1 MVSDLFFES
10 QTGVLLAPFYLDLFH
25 RIFPAKT
32 DEESAG
38 SEGNAKTR
46 GRKEKHLL
54 LSTHALLSALQETS
68 QHHNDRLPFKALA
81 VMHCLSAAPNRLSSR
96 LSVQPTESLRYQTT
110 TVTFNTEEAST
121 AAAAG
126 AAAAGEENGTEQ
138 VLLLGQES
146 FEPHSGFCDK
156 TLNSLRADFVLTAP
170 ALTSSSTSD
179 LSTTAAPAGSSSDQE
194 QQQPDYPWLLPN
206 GDVNQQVLDAFC
218 AKVLAVLSDKPG
230 AGLRTLHTALVVL
243 SAPHTEALLRL
254 MVERGLVRTRLTS
267 GRCTS
272 NGSNGGTA
280 GKDLFGLGA
289 AVFPHASS
297 SSARTNATAAVAAGP
312 TQEQVCYFA
321 ANLIGLQ

>member
-38 SEGNAKTR
+38 SEGSAKTR
-46 GRKEKHLL
+46 GRNEQQGQHLL
-54 LSTHALLSALQETS
+54 LSTHALLSALQESS
-68 QHHNDRLPFKALA
+68 QHNNDRLPFKALA

-96 LSVQPTESLRYQTT
+96 LSVQPSESLRYQTT
-110 TVTFNTEEAST
+110 TVTFNTAEAS
-121 AAAAG
+121 

-170 ALTSSSTSD
+170 AFTSSSTSD

-194 QQQPDYPWLLPN
+194 KQQQPDYPWLLPN

-254 MVERGLVRTRLTS
+254 MIERGLVRTRLTS

-272 NGSNGGTA
+272 NGSNVGTV

-289 AVFPHASS
+289 AVFPRASS
-297 SSARTNATAAVAAGP
+297 TARTTSATTAVAAGP
-312 TQEQVCYFA
+312 TQEGHKCYFA
-321 ANLIGLQ
+321 ANLIDLQ